1 MLELPTPGSGCQNGP
16 DDAGGMG
23 AGLHM
28 GSDWICMA
36 RMVWARADSQ
46 GRCGRRSRSLQAN
59 MRALFYLSRVAIQL
73 NLVTILLIIFDD
85 CDWKGDVVQEDDVR
99 SYLI

>member
-1 MLELPTPGSGCQNGP
+1 
-16 DDAGGMG
+16 
-23 AGLHM
+23 
-28 GSDWICMA
+28 
-36 RMVWARADSQ
+36 
-46 GRCGRRSRSLQAN
+46 